1 MSPAMHTV
9 CSIAYHISFIIMAA
23 ESQNEMNAVSDQ
35 PLAKINLINKY
46 KSIVSFLNQLPLLN
60 LGTYSVANRFSAI
73 NPQEKEGWKKQFKVK
88 VKKDSGEFSVHTT
101 LLQHKG

>member
-1 MSPAMHTV
+1 
-9 CSIAYHISFIIMAA
+9 MAA

-46 KSIVSFLNQLPLLN
+46 KSIVSFLNQLSLLN

>member
-60 LGTYSVANRFSAI
+60 LGTYCKPILCDKSSRKRRVEKAI
-73 NPQEKEGWKKQFKVK
+73 
-88 VKKDSGEFSVHTT
+88 
-101 LLQHKG
+101 